1 MGNAQAVDFATYVA
15 ILGQSAMMHL
25 GKIMNPATGKIEREL
40 NQAKFVIDILG
51 ILEEKTKGNLSHEE
65 QQLLE
70 STLASLRMNYV
81 EEAPKGDQAQSDQA
95 ETSTN
100 SHEPQRTQDAAQ
112 DAAQEGE
119 D

>member
-1 MGNAQAVDFATYVA
+1 MHRIDKFYIRV
-15 ILGQSAMMHL
+15 HL
-25 GKIMNPATGKIEREL
+25 GKIMNPATGKTEREL

-51 ILEEKTKGNLSHEE
+51 ILKEKTQGNLSHEE

-70 STLASLRMNYV
+70 STLAGLRMNYV
-81 EEAPKGDQAQSDQA
+81 DETKKGDQPQSDQA

-100 SHEPQRTQDAAQ
+100 SQEPQSAQEAAQDAAQ